1 MSEHAKEVPASHDL
15 EKIRSGVRFLSHPD
29 VQATPLSERLAF
41 LEKKGLSRAEINA
54 AIEQHHQ
61 ATPLAAPG
69 PPQSMLSFAWSF
81 LFPVI
86 STATL
91 MGVLW
96 RFLRND
102 DVSSDGSDAV
112 VPQPAKSPLELALEA
127 QTDELRKVVQLL
139 QDETKSRRVQSV
151 EQIEHAREIAKLQA
165 EIAALKVKLSH
176 LDDTKEVSQGGA
188 SNAAQTTATST
199 DITSRDAHDSATEF
213 HEQVQKLLDALDLV
227 ARDNS
232 TDVIKQA
239 GAVLLMYTKNLVE
252 HPEVPRY
259 RRIATGNANFK
270 QKIERLVHYD
280 VLLTSI
286 GFEKAGMNFEWK
298 WHAAPALDKFVD
310 ILKAASHAFEN
321 AMSPTPSSDSLAEC
335 ARRQLLNSVQPSGP
349 QPPSPVVQDSTTDSP
364 PSNLAT
370 FLNKLKGQDE
380 CTSARTAQPEPT
392 YPASFTEVVNLIKKG
407 DP

>member
-1 MSEHAKEVPASHDL
+1 
-15 EKIRSGVRFLSHPD
+15 
-29 VQATPLSERLAF
+29 
-41 LEKKGLSRAEINA
+41 
-54 AIEQHHQ
+54 
-61 ATPLAAPG
+61 
-69 PPQSMLSFAWSF
+69 
-81 LFPVI
+81 
-86 STATL
+86 

-199 DITSRDAHDSATEF
+199 DMTSRDAHDSATEF

-252 HPEVPRY
+252 V
-259 RRIATGNANFK
+259 G
-270 QKIERLVHYD
+270 HYD

-380 CTSARTAQPEPT
+380 CTSGRVAPFSPT
-392 YPASFTEVVNLIKKG
+392 CTRFKRVLF
-407 DP
+407 